1 MKRLL
6 FLSFLL
12 SFAPSVNADSFCT
25 LKSEAETDI
34 TLEMNKPY
42 AGWGFGTLNYKNKP
56 EYFLQ
61 IGISN
66 GYGGQYYHLKNYAP
80 NGIAYDS
87 KLKHHYLKHEKLE
100 TIGYGPFVNFVGNQ
114 LARSTPIKKRESGK
128 LKAFMPGLAS
138 LYYYSLSGNT
148 KKGEYGR
155 FNLSPKMKAI
165 LNASEGFFVDSG
177 GCRKYFAYGWN
188 L

>member
-6 FLSFLL
+6 LVSLL
-12 SFAPSVNADSFCT
+12 LGFIPPVNAKSFCT
-25 LKSEAETDI
+25 LKSEAEPEV
-34 TLEMNKPY
+34 TLEMYKPY
-42 AGWGFGTLNYKNKP
+42 GGYGFGTLNYQNKP
-56 EYFLQ
+56 EFFLQ

-80 NGIAYDS
+80 NATAYDS

-114 LARSTPIKKRESGK
+114 LARSTPEAQRTSGK
-128 LKAFMPGLAS
+128 LKAFMPNLAS

-165 LNASEGFFVDSG
+165 INASEGFFVDSG
-177 GCRKYFAYGWN
+177 SCKKYFVYGWD
-188 L
+188 

>member
-6 FLSFLL
+6 LL
-12 SFAPSVNADSFCT
+12 SLLLGFVPVVKADSFCT
-25 LKSEAETDI
+25 LKSEIEPDV
-34 TLEMNKPY
+34 TLEMHKPY
-42 AGWGFGTLNYKNKP
+42 AGWGVGTLSYKNKP
-56 EYFLQ
+56 EYLLQ
-61 IGISN
+61 VGISN
-66 GYGGQYYHLKNYAP
+66 GYGGQYYHLKNYVP
-80 NGIAYDS
+80 NSISYDP
-87 KLKHHYLKHEKLE
+87 KLKYHYLKHENLQ

-114 LARSTPIKKRESGK
+114 LARSTPIEKRESGK
-128 LKAFMPGLAS
+128 LKAFMPKLAS

-155 FNLSPKMKAI
+155 FNLSQKMKSI

-188 L
+188 

>member
-6 FLSFLL
+6 LL
-12 SFAPSVNADSFCT
+12 SLLFGLIPSVKSDSFCT
-25 LKSEAETDI
+25 LKSEVEPDI
-34 TLEMNKPY
+34 TLEMYKPY
-42 AGWGFGTLNYKNKP
+42 GGWSIGTLNYKNKP

-66 GYGGQYYHLKNYAP
+66 GYGGQYYHLKNYVP
-80 NGIAYDS
+80 NAISYDP
-87 KLKHHYLKHEKLE
+87 KLKYNYFQHEKLE

-114 LARSTPIKKRESGK
+114 LARSTPIEKRKSGEH
-128 LKAFMPGLAS
+128 KAFMPKLAS

-155 FNLSPKMKAI
+155 FNLSSKMKAI
-165 LNASEGFFVDSG
+165 INASEGFFIDNG
-177 GCRKYFAYGWN
+177 GCRKYFAYGWD
-188 L
+188 